1 MFWLIG
7 TAGGVGVACVLLESG
22 NTLCVRVFVKER
34 GKEEMSVVGI
44 VGVRMRSW
52 WLQRSQHVVCVSV
65 CKERKGGERECV
77 CVNVSVCEYAC
88 VCVRLV
94 VTVAKRS
101 CVCMC
106 VYVSVSVRER
116 D

>member
-1 MFWLIG
+1 VFWLIG

-77 CVNVSVCEYAC
+77 CVNVGVCEVRVCVCGWWLQWQHQVVCAC
-88 VCVRLV
+88 VCV
-94 VTVAKRS
+94 
-101 CVCMC
+101 
-106 VYVSVSVRER
+106 
-116 D
+116 